1 MESNPAIKSQGVFQD
16 KNDESQ
22 VQLTLCNNNK
32 GNTNVILPVVKIGIY
47 SFDGQLFVVKGL
59 LDSGSQLSFITDEL
73 YKKLKI
79 SSFPKSL
86 SIFGI
91 TKQESK
97 TQMAVHVKIYSCT
110 SSYNTEILCSIMPE
124 ITNNLPTSYFDKNEI
139 SLPKNVN
146 LSNPEFNI
154 PDKISILLGADALG
168 EILEPGS
175 LIIPNSRAK
184 LLNTKFGYVVIGNVN
199 QDLHKTSNLATALIV
214 TSNEVKLTKLINKFW
229 EVERVPEIFSERSS
243 EQQLCE
249 ETFRNSVRNIDNRFQ
264 VDLPLKQNLSD
275 VCLDSR
281 VVLSWLKLNPYK
293 LNNYVANRVSKINE
307 LTQNFK
313 WNYIESNQNPSDLI
327 SRGTTPKTLA
337 NSRLWWKGPEF
348 LTQPHLSILMQS
360 EIESLENIPE
370 VKSYVATTKAEYLPV
385 LTKFSNLQ
393 KLQRVIA
400 YVLRFIHNTKNKRE
414 KLMRN
419 LIAGELD
426 NSLNMT
432 IKLEQQKHF
441 QEEIRALCKNEV
453 IKTNLK
459 YLHPFLDRNNILRI
473 TGRLQNAKEINY
485 SQKHPII
492 LPKRSHITN
501 LIIQNEHKILM
512 HAGQRHVLASLSQKF
527 WIISAIREIKKNIH
541 KCLTCF
547 KLKAKTTEQLMGL
560 LPVDIVNQFRP
571 FLKTGM
577 DFFGPFSVRHSGLK
591 RAIVTKAYVLV
602 QRQFI

>member
-16 KNDESQ
+16 KNDNESQ

-32 GNTNVILPVVKIGIY
+32 GNTNVILPVVKIGLY
-47 SFDGQLFVVKGL
+47 SSDGQLFVVKGL

-91 TKQESK
+91 TKQASK

-110 SSYNTEILCSIMPE
+110 SSYNTEILCSIMTE

-146 LSNPEFNI
+146 LKKRFKRDPKLFLQYKEFIDEYATSGDAKMIDLKEYEGKMDTTAYFLAHHPVIRNDKRTTQI
-154 PDKISILLGADALG
+154 RVVFDESVVPKISWDETLPPDLYDMWKTFA
-168 EILEPGS
+168 ES
-175 LIIPNSRAK
+175 LISMPSFEIKRDLNFAEAETTDVLGFCDASNVAYGCAIYCRVIKKGGSILTNLVCSKSRISPINEKLTIPRAELNSA
-184 LLNTKFGYVVIGNVN
+184 LLLT
-199 QDLHKTSNLATALIV
+199 LLIV
-214 TSNEVKLTKLINKFW
+214 KVHKILSRFINN
-229 EVERVPEIFSERSS
+229 VYIFS
-243 EQQLCE
+243 
-249 ETFRNSVRNIDNRFQ
+249 
-264 VDLPLKQNLSD
+264 
-275 VCLDSR
+275 DSW

-293 LNNYVANRVSKINE
+293 LNNYVANRVSKING
-307 LTQNFK
+307 LTKNFK
-313 WNYIESNQNPSDLI
+313 WNFIESNQNPSDLI

-337 NSRLWWKGPEF
+337 NSRLWWEGPEF
-348 LTQPHLSILMQS
+348 LTQPHLSMQS

-419 LIAGELD
+419 LTAGELD

-432 IKLEQQKHF
+432 IKLEQ
-441 QEEIRALCKNEV
+441 
-453 IKTNLK
+453 
-459 YLHPFLDRNNILRI
+459 
-473 TGRLQNAKEINY
+473 
-485 SQKHPII
+485 
-492 LPKRSHITN
+492 
-501 LIIQNEHKILM
+501 
-512 HAGQRHVLASLSQKF
+512 
-527 WIISAIREIKKNIH
+527 
-541 KCLTCF
+541 
-547 KLKAKTTEQLMGL
+547 
-560 LPVDIVNQFRP
+560 
-571 FLKTGM
+571 
-577 DFFGPFSVRHSGLK
+577 
-591 RAIVTKAYVLV
+591 
-602 QRQFI
+602 